1 MIYLMR
7 HGQDDE
13 TYVGGWSNV
22 PLIPEGIKE
31 VRDSA
36 EWIRENLKINK
47 IICSDV
53 LRAVETAKIVSEYL
67 GVPYTPSENL
77 REQNKGLLNGVEK
90 EIAYTKYP
98 GYKDGEVTTETVFPE
113 GESLRNLYE
122 RVKIYL
128 QKILSMDDG
137 TLLITHRGYIN
148 MIYFLLRNQ
157 ELDMDK
163 KQFGVTTAS
172 IHELDK
178 KNKLIKKVR

>member
-22 PLIPEGIKE
+22 PLIPEGIEEVKE
-31 VRDSA
+31 SA
-36 EWIRENLKINK
+36 IWIKDNLNIKK

-53 LRAVETAKIVSEYL
+53 LRATETAKIVSEYL
-67 GVPYTPSENL
+67 SVPYSPSEHL

-90 EIAYTKYP
+90 EKAYKEYP

-122 RVKIYL
+122 RVKTYL
-128 QKILSMDDG
+128 SKILAMQDD

-148 MIYFLLRNQ
+148 MIYFLLNNQ
-157 ELDMDK
+157 PLDMDK

-172 IHELDK
+172 VHELDQ
-178 KNKLIKKVR
+178 KNKTIKKVR